1 MQKFKSFCEHSL
13 HIGLQYFVVSFDF
26 SSEVELVDALSSKE
40 LPNENLVAD
49 KFNFAEFVMLISMN
63 IMNGRI
69 KIRNFALLFIYFN

>member
-1 MQKFKSFCEHSL
+1 M

-26 SSEVELVDALSSKE
+26 SKDRELVLVDVLSSKV
-40 LPNENLVAD
+40 LPNENLVDD
-49 KFNFAEFVMLISMN
+49 KFNFAEFVMFISMN